1 MIKIFFPP
9 DQQYIERIKQ
19 NDRSVLGEIFLQY
32 EKMISSYVKS
42 NGGDENDAEEVLQE
56 SIIVL
61 WQKVCSGKFQLTSRL
76 SSFLMGVAKNKWM
89 AELRQQKKF
98 SGIEITENIV
108 NQESNSIEM
117 TVQEERKALIQKAL
131 DELNPLCR
139 QILMLFYF
147 EERNLKDITQILKFA
162 NTNVTKSK
170 KYQCKKVLEEIL
182 RKKMLESEGRTHEL

>member
-9 DQQYIERIKQ
+9 DQQYIKRIKQ

-108 NQESNSIEM
+108 NQESNSIEKM
-117 TVQEERKALIQKAL
+117 VQEERKALIQKAL

-147 EERNLKDITQILKFA
+147 EERNLNDITQILKFA